1 MTATAAAAAAAPT
14 TSLSG
19 KNVGIQRGSFKRL
32 WIGGSSGLTRTYMN
46 AISERDCS
54 DACEGVPVLA
64 EDWILMGHEATA
76 PPWMPANAQYISYN
90 FTTSTTTTTTASDTQ
105 DGPSADLLEQL
116 QHVQQIVIGIRP
128 PLVTSMTHIQ
138 MDAYSNSIVSGL
150 DIFLRA
156 VINSCKQVH
165 SILHISS
172 IAAINHLEAQHMVS
186 EDDPVRNSV
195 RSIDLLAPYD
205 RFKRACE
212 ERIDAIVTNTAT
224 SESLQATTLRLGAIF
239 SDDPSCIQCQALALQ
254 ARVGCYLPTNID
266 CNSSRNVVAAIRLV
280 LEKQQKEQQHQKA
293 LSSSS
298 SSSASAST
306 STIGQSR
313 SRYYYYTRPVQFREA
328 IPYGRYLLDYRNAHN
343 ITLAVWIPAWTVQ
356 WVVATVHWFA
366 LTRLAKHVPYL
377 ESVDYLLQVSARE
390 HSFDCSRFAA
400 DFTELVSQEE
410 NYETCFR
417 RRQRQLLQSSSSTTT
432 SAPLLV
438 SNNATPDSS
447 KKMD

>member
-1 MTATAAAAAAAPT
+1 MTAAAAAAAAPMI
-14 TSLSG
+14 SLSG
-19 KNVGIQRGSFKRL
+19 KNVGIQQGSCKRL

-46 AISERDCS
+46 AISERDCN
-54 DACEGVPVLA
+54 ACEGVPVLT

-76 PPWMPANAQYISYN
+76 PHWMPANAQYVSYN
-90 FTTSTTTTTTASDTQ
+90 FTTTTTTTESDTQ

-128 PLVTSMTHIQ
+128 PLVTSLTHIQ
-138 MDAYSNSIVSGL
+138 MDVYSNSIVSGL
-150 DIFLRA
+150 DVFLRA

-212 ERIDAIVTNTAT
+212 ERIDAIVADTAT

-266 CNSSRNVVAAIRLV
+266 CNSSRNVVAAIQLV
-280 LEKQQKEQQHQKA
+280 LEKQQKEQQQQQQQKA

-298 SSSASAST
+298 SSASASAST
-306 STIGQSR
+306 IGQSH

-328 IPYGRYLLDYRNAHN
+328 IPYGRYLLDYRKAHN

-400 DFTELVSQEE
+400 DFTEIVLQEE

-417 RRQRQLLQSSSSTTT
+417 RRQRQLLQSSSSTST
-432 SAPLLV
+432 PLV

-447 KKMD
+447 KKLE